1 MNWLKKMAIDFAAN
15 YAKKF
20 LTVENILNWCSLGL
34 TTLLRKIA
42 SDKDEDKVKRV
53 CVACELYGAVLTEIA
68 KSAKDGE
75 ITATEMAEILTKLQD
90 ATSVATLTDEKL
102 AALIDKAVAALKEKL

>member
-1 MNWLKKMAIDFAAN
+1 MNWLKKMAIDFAAG

-34 TTLLRKIA
+34 TTLLKKV
-42 SDKDEDKVKRV
+42 SDGKDEETVNRI
-53 CVACELYGAVLTEIA
+53 CAACELYGAVLTEVA

-75 ITATEMAEILTKLQD
+75 ITAMEMASILATLQD

-102 AALIDKAVAALKEKL
+102 AALIDKAVAALKEGM